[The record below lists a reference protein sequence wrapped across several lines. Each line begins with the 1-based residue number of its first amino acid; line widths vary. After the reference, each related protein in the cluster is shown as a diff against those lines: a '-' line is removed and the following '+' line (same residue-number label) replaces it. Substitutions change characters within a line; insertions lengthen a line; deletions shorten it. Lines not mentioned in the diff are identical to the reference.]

1 MAEEVYDIYVMVK
14 ETGAVI
20 HASESE
26 WCRIEEI
33 KPGREWTYGFE
44 EMKGQPSPDYDYD
57 EPLLHVEK
65 IDNRLQLTI
74 KEYHGGFHVDVFAFN
89 KLVWRDVGGPEH
101 RHVGATAIVEL
112 PVVVPP
118 PPPVPPPPMPPPPEW
133 DPIATRLDRIYEKL
147 DDIKSEM
154 VKPPIPVVP
163 PPPVVPAP
171 PPPPAPAIWKP
182 ITDRLDLLP
191 IRANTYSVVTIDLGT
206 ERAQLTEYPV
216 AGFAITVF
224 KCTGTFDLKIGD
236 ITTDAITIEPLTYP
250 ETIVIDRIDFTQL
263 FIRNTAQ
270 AGKEAVLI
278 VWRRE

>member
-33 KPGREWTYGFE
+33 KPGREWNYGFE

-57 EPLLHVEK
+57 EPLLHVQK
-65 IDNRLQLTI
+65 IDGRLQLTI

-89 KLVWRDVGGPEH
+89 QLVWRDVGGPEH
-101 RHVGATAIVEL
+101 RHVGDSVIVEL
-112 PVVVPP
+112 PEIVPP
-118 PPPVPPPPMPPPPEW
+118 
-133 DPIATRLDRIYEKL
+133 
-147 DDIKSEM
+147 
-154 VKPPIPVVP
+154 
-163 PPPVVPAP
+163 VPAP
-171 PPPPAPAIWKP
+171 PPAPPPFPPPPAPPEWKP
-182 ITDRLDLLP
+182 ATDRLDLIYALLQEIKAEMVP
-191 IRANTYSVVTIDLGT
+191 LVIRANTYSVVTIDLGT
-206 ERAQLTEYPV
+206 ARPTLTEYPV
-216 AGFAITVF
+216 SGFAVTIF
-224 KCTGTFDLKIGD
+224 KCTGTMDLKLGN
-236 ITTDAITIEPLTYP
+236 ITTDVITIEPLTYP
-250 ETIVIDRIDFTQL
+250 EMIVIDRMDFDRF